1 MPNNITLNTSLII
14 EERFA
19 FLFNFSNVHDKSIF
33 ATKKYMN
40 QHKLSQ
46 RLLKLQRVL
55 TKNKVK
61 PITCSITFWAED
73 IAKNSSG
80 ISMKRIMK
88 RSISHKILQM
98 AEKERENKNIEF
110 ITTIY
115 SDELYPWLSGKA
127 PWSLE
132 QGKFFQILFILP
144 MTAAVRTK
152 KENFKIDHPLCVCI
166 L

>member
-1 MPNNITLNTSLII
+1 M
-14 EERFA
+14 
-19 FLFNFSNVHDKSIF
+19 FNHLLGRGHREKFFGN
-33 ATKKYMN
+33 KYE
-40 QHKLSQ
+40 
-46 RLLKLQRVL
+46 
-55 TKNKVK
+55 TDYEKV
-61 PITCSITFWAED
+61 
-73 IAKNSSG
+73 N
-80 ISMKRIMK
+80 
-88 RSISHKILQM
+88 SHKILQM

>member
-1 MPNNITLNTSLII
+1 
-14 EERFA
+14 
-19 FLFNFSNVHDKSIF
+19 
-33 ATKKYMN
+33 MN

-132 QGKFFQILFILP
+132 QGGTGIPPTNARTVEGIYLKP
-144 MTAAVRTK
+144 DHGRHAVEDFNEPKVHSINTWT
-152 KENFKIDHPLCVCI
+152 
-166 L
+166 